1 MTQATLQCNIGKAG
15 RTVSDA
21 GHIYRESREKR
32 RPLFGTGRLAW
43 HCRAFCCHFPLPG
56 GEPPLFRAVHSAG
69 LPARRFLFRPFRL
82 CHRPCLLQPTAR
94 QRRVRHVRDPA
105 LWSIWPM
112 HMVVL
117 AAFIVAE
124 TAIFIAQSHIG
135 GALPRP
141 PFSADRTLAAI
152 PANLLLLNGTGIY
165 EHSTWNGPSWS
176 VSAELWINVLFGLCA
191 ITAGRRH
198 MALAMAMLA
207 AGSAIILI
215 LFCPTYLDT
224 DGAYALFRCGYGF
237 FIGYFVWRA
246 VQARKGSTPRPV
258 LDSLIEIALVISAVT
273 FISYAQVGPWQ
284 MPIPLFFAIF
294 VYLFA
299 RQAGLVSRLLES
311 RPIQKLGH
319 LSYAIY
325 IIHFF
330 FAFALNNVIRVG
342 GKIAHVPSVLPG
354 TQLALVGNAYVM
366 DGITIAYLAIVIT
379 TAHFANRWIE
389 TPAMLWFNRQSVWL
403 AEKRQGLPPASAS

>member
-1 MTQATLQCNIGKAG
+1 MRKAPRELGYMQSSHIPAASRQRGRYEALDGWRGIAALFVAVFHFQVASHLYFVPFTRQAYLLVDFFFVLSGFVISHAYCN
-15 RTVSDA
+15 
-21 GHIYRESREKR
+21 
-32 RPLFGTGRLAW
+32 RL
-43 HCRAFCCHFPLPG
+43 HDK
-56 GEPPLFRAVHSAG
+56 GEFVTFVI
-69 LPARRFLFRPFRL
+69 RRFGR
-82 CHRPCLLQPTAR
+82 
-94 QRRVRHVRDPA
+94 
-105 LWSIWPM
+105 IWPM

-124 TAIFIAQSHIG
+124 TAIFLAQSHIG

-165 EHSTWNGPSWS
+165 DYSTWNGPSWS
-176 VSAELWINVLFGLCA
+176 VSAELWINVLFGFCA
-191 ITAGRRH
+191 ITAGRRY
-198 MALAMAMLA
+198 MALAMFALA
-207 AGSAIILI
+207 AGCAAILI
-215 LFCPTYLDT
+215 LFCPTDLNT
-224 DGAYALFRCGYGF
+224 NGTYALFRCGYGF
-237 FIGYFVWRA
+237 FVGYFVWRA
-246 VQARKGSTPRPV
+246 VQARKDTAPRPV
-258 LDSLIEIALVISAVT
+258 RDSLIEVALVISAVA
-273 FISYAQVGPWQ
+273 FISYAQVGLWQ
-284 MPIPLFFAIF
+284 ILIPLFFATF

-299 RQAGLVSRLLES
+299 GQAGLVSRLLES

-366 DGITIAYLAIVIT
+366 DGITIVYLAIVIT
-379 TAHFANRWIE
+379 TAQFANRWIE
-389 TPAMLWFNRQSVWL
+389 TPAMQWFNRQSAWL
-403 AEKRQGLPPASAS
+403 ADKRQNPQPASAA

>member
-1 MTQATLQCNIGKAG
+1 MQDISTGKVAKSGGRYSALDGWRGIAALFVAIFHFQVASHLYFAPFTRQAYLLVDFFFVLSGFVIAHAYCN
-15 RTVSDA
+15 
-21 GHIYRESREKR
+21 
-32 RPLFGTGRLAW
+32 RL
-43 HCRAFCCHFPLPG
+43 HDK
-56 GEPPLFRAVHSAG
+56 GEFVTFVI
-69 LPARRFLFRPFRL
+69 RRFGR
-82 CHRPCLLQPTAR
+82 
-94 QRRVRHVRDPA
+94 
-105 LWSIWPM
+105 IWPM